1 MKRIIC
7 ILLVLVFA
15 FSAVACGGSSEPEPS
30 YEYTAEN
37 GVNCKVYSSCTISE
51 LTAVNKA
58 IEAKVPDADVSSL
71 STSKCTIER
80 FDDGLRR
87 LIFSNLKVGD
97 YEFGGEC
104 FFEFN
109 DEDERSYSVHYLQ
122 VANQEYINDGIDLD
136 AYYGAPEE

>member
-1 MKRIIC
+1 MKKIIC
-7 ILLVLVFA
+7 ILLTVAFA
-15 FSAVACGGSSEPEPS
+15 VSLAACGGSSEPEPS
-30 YEYTAEN
+30 YEFDAAN
-37 GVNCKVYSSCTISE
+37 GVHCKVYSECTISE

-87 LIFSNLKVGD
+87 LIFMDLKVGD

-109 DEDERSYSVHYLQ
+109 DEDEESYSVHYLQ

-136 AYYGAPEE
+136 AYYGEE